1 MAAWTA
7 ETMLA
12 PVSEAEPSGPNLE
25 FDQEFGA
32 LNRAAEGK
40 PERQSGNATIPAE
53 DPDWREVETLA
64 AALLERTRDLRA
76 LTLLATAS
84 LHRAGLPAYAG
95 VLTVIH
101 GLLETRWDSLHPQ
114 LDPEDDNDPT
124 ARKNAL
130 EDLVHPRLVLR
141 HIRQLPVTTS
151 RAARLT
157 WRDLSLAAGRLPPEK
172 GEDKP
177 TTDAVRGAFN
187 DSDRAQ
193 VAATRVA
200 CSEALAAF
208 QGIEKVFNDNA
219 GYGMAPDFKDLPKM
233 LHDLVE
239 FIDAYGPAPDLAAP
253 PEATAEPEAAGDAV
267 TGAAPAAAAPARA
280 AGGHAAAMVT
290 EVSTRSDAVR
300 LLGLICQYFRR
311 YEPSSPLPLLLDR
324 ALRLAD
330 KNFLDILRDLAP
342 DGLNQAQNVVGARD
356 E

>member
-1 MAAWTA
+1 M
-7 ETMLA
+7 
-12 PVSEAEPSGPNLE
+12 PRCS
-25 FDQEFGA
+25 
-32 LNRAAEGK
+32 
-40 PERQSGNATIPAE
+40 
-53 DPDWREVETLA
+53 TL
-64 AALLERTRDLRA
+64 
-76 LTLLATAS
+76 
-84 LHRAGLPAYAG
+84 
-95 VLTVIH
+95 IH
-101 GLLETRWDSLHPQ
+101 GLLQTRWDSIHPQ

-157 WRDLSLAAGRLPPEK
+157 WRDLSLAAGRLSPEK

-177 TTDAVRGAFN
+177 TTDAVRAAFN

-193 VAATRVA
+193 VGAVRAACTAATA
-200 CSEALAAF
+200 ALK
-208 QGIEKVFNDNA
+208 GIEQVFNDTCRLRHRA
-219 GYGMAPDFKDLPKM
+219 RLQGAAEAAAR
-233 LHDLVE
+233 HRRVHRH
-239 FIDAYGPAPDLAAP
+239 ATRPAPTVEELPAELP
-253 PEATAEPEAAGDAV
+253 PEAADETA

-280 AGGHAAAMVT
+280 AGGQAAAMVT
-290 EVSTRSDAVR
+290 EVSTRADAVR

-342 DGLNQAQNVVGARD
+342 DGLKQAQNVVGARD